1 MCVDLHPPIYS
12 GGAKTSGSVYIHVYI
27 HSCKL
32 LCLLA
37 AGKVE
42 MTGEIYKHKMQVNSG
57 TQQLETE
64 EEEPSST
71 TPSKITESAGSL
83 STDTLPA
90 MPSLDQTQ
98 DTSLQQEEQ
107 QPEQQS
113 MVVGEG
119 GGEVGE
125 EEQSEGG
132 VVVGGHRREGGE
144 GGEGEGAPVAQ
155 EQ

>member
-1 MCVDLHPPIYS
+1 MYIY
-12 GGAKTSGSVYIHVYI
+12 TCIYI

-125 EEQSEGG
+125 EEEEGEEGQSEGG